1 MKKNIVI
8 ALLCLCVV
16 SILGFM
22 FYSFNEKD
30 KKVNELKE
38 ENTSLKNQVSNLN
51 TSKGLVDKFV
61 GKYEY
66 VKTDTHQEMTCT
78 TIYRLEVN
86 KNGTGNYFFGNTCA
100 SSSSGTG
107 SFSIN
112 DNNMYLIDEECA
124 SINEAKNC
132 PSYLSYKYEGNK
144 IITNNTYTNSEIELQ
159 KVDKFTEVTE

>member
-8 ALLCLCVV
+8 VVLCLCVV
-16 SILGFM
+16 LVLGFM

-30 KKVNELKE
+30 KKVTELKG
-38 ENTSLKNQVSNLN
+38 ENTTLKNQVSNLN
-51 TSKGLVDKFV
+51 AGSGVLGKFV

-66 VKTDTHQEMTCT
+66 VKTDTHPEMTCT

-112 DNNMYLIDEECA
+112 DNNMYLIDEKCA
-124 SINEAKNC
+124 SINETKNC

-144 IITNNTYTNSEIELQ
+144 ITTNNIYTNSEIELK
-159 KVDKFTEVTE
+159 KVDKFTEITE